1 MKKSFLAMALI
12 SAVCLSSQAV
22 AATVYDRDGTT
33 LSIGGRVQS
42 VVFNGH
48 YNYAG
53 EHDSSLV
60 NSSRLSVSGKT
71 EILDW
76 VSAYAFSE
84 WDMPDGQKNK
94 VGDHIKSREQYVG
107 VDFGNFGKIQGGKTF
122 DVTRSVMSTTDVWE
136 DIGIQNDV
144 GLNGDRRTGVIRYDL
159 NTDSGIFASAN
170 YQTAS
175 DSTKVFGVN
184 RDVENGMGLAAGYTL
199 SDIVFGPLSFKFAY
213 SQLDGQDDKTAVT
226 PFKFDKAKHKTA
238 AISWGLPNSGLYL
251 ATLYFKEKTDF
262 IVNNPNEVDYGDS
275 KGYEIV
281 AGYTFDNGLGIFAGY
296 NLFQEEL
303 HKGTGLK
310 QTFSFRRI
318 PLQVKYGFNSNFKVW
333 TEAEFDANSDTGE
346 HKLNRGT
353 QLSAG
358 ARYTF

>member
-1 MKKSFLAMALI
+1 MKKSLLAVALTSVLCMA
-12 SAVCLSSQAV
+12 VN
-22 AATVYDRDGTT
+22 AATVYDKDGTT
-33 LSIGGRVQS
+33 LNIGGRVQS

-71 EILDW
+71 KILDW

-94 VGDHIKSREQYVG
+94 IGDHIKSREQYVG
-107 VDFGNFGKIQGGKTF
+107 ADFGDFGKIQGGKTF
-122 DVTRSVMSTTDVWE
+122 DVTRSVMATTDIWE

-159 NTDSGIFASAN
+159 NTDSGVFVSAN

-184 RDVENGMGLAAGYTL
+184 RDIENGAGIATGYTF
-199 SDIVFGPLSFKFAY
+199 SDLIFGPLSVKLTY
-213 SQLDGQDDKTAVT
+213 SHLKGQDDATAVA
-226 PFKFDKAKHKTA
+226 PYKFDKANHTAA
-238 AISWGLPNSGLYL
+238 AISWGLPNSGLFM
-251 ATLYFKEKTDF
+251 AALYFKEKTDF
-262 IVNNPNEVDYGDS
+262 IVQKASAIDS
-275 KGYEIV
+275 NDNYGYEFV
-281 AGYTFDNGLGIFAGY
+281 AGYTFDSGLGLFAGY
-296 NLFQEEL
+296 NCYEEEQI
-303 HKGTGLK
+303 KKNGVKESFT
-310 QTFSFRRI
+310 FRRI
-318 PLQVKYGFNSNFKVW
+318 PVQVKYGFNSNFKVW

-346 HKLNRGT
+346 NKLNRGT